1 MWKLQLPRASRSKS
15 RGYRAAK
22 SIAADRKAVA
32 RREEAQHTARVRAE
46 RNAEEA
52 FYCWNNANTHT
63 SQAEIHFHRVRMG
76 SRRSAQMF
84 CYLPEFTVNIRS
96 GKGSDASGGRFW
108 EILESYG
115 KLLGVCSVARAR
127 ERKREESEAE

>member
-22 SIAADRKAVA
+22 SIAEDRKAVA

-63 SQAEIHFHRVRMG
+63 SQAEIHFHRVRIG
-76 SRRSAQMF
+76 LATQRANVL
-84 CYLPEFTVNIRS
+84 LPS
-96 GKGSDASGGRFW
+96 GIYSK
-108 EILESYG
+108 YT
-115 KLLGVCSVARAR
+115 KR
-127 ERKREESEAE
+127 ER